1 MGGPARILL
10 VVDDI
15 PAMGHALQRS
25 LSKSFDKIV
34 LAESAEQA
42 ELLLASEQSR
52 PTHLLCDDNLGLD
65 SPRGVELV
73 GRWRR
78 AHSGIESAAL
88 ITGNDEVEPSP
99 GRGIDRVFRKP
110 LDISE
115 LREFFASR
123 R

>member
-1 MGGPARILL
+1 MGGPARVLL

-15 PAMGHALQRS
+15 PAMGRALQRS

-42 ELLLASEQSR
+42 ERLLTSEENR

-73 GRWRR
+73 GAWRR
-78 AHSGIESAAL
+78 AHPGIQSAAL
-88 ITGNDEVEPSP
+88 ITGNDDVEPPP